1 MDLLPAT
8 GDEMNR
14 YEYPPRPDSQEYPV
28 ASASA
33 VDGDIGE
40 LLPEEF
46 SAEDWDASHLPSF
59 TS

>member
-14 YEYPPRPDSQEYPV
+14 YDHPPRPDSQGYPV
-28 ASASA
+28 ASESS
-33 VDGDIGE
+33 VDDDIAE
-40 LLPEEF
+40 LFPEEF

-59 TS
+59 TT

>member
-1 MDLLPAT
+1 
-8 GDEMNR
+8 MNR